1 MKSADTIDEFLK
13 QAAADKRLFP
23 THICLFMAIFYHSP
37 EGLPFTEF
45 QVSRRKLM
53 LFSRI
58 KSKATYHKCL
68 SELVAF
74 GYVSYE
80 PSFNPYKASLV
91 RMLGDRNATERVE

>member
-1 MKSADTIDEFLK
+1 MKSADTLDLFIK
-13 QAAADKRLFP
+13 RAALDNRLFP
-23 THICLFMAIFYHSP
+23 THISLFMAIFYHSHA
-37 EGLPFTEF
+37 GLPFIEF

-74 GYVSYE
+74 GYISYQ
-80 PSFNPYKASLV
+80 PSFDPYKASLV
-91 RMLGDRNATERVE
+91 RILST